1 MAASQELRNGAVM
14 SGVSWVH
21 PTARI
26 GQGVEIGHGAIIG
39 PNALI
44 SDNVCIGANVVVGE
58 SAVVGKGCSLRHNV
72 TVEPCC
78 RLGDGVV
85 VEYNAVIKK
94 ATQIGSGTIIGAN
107 SVVGQVPSKG
117 KSSTLSIPPDLPPL
131 VIMDECKIGVGCV
144 VYAATHVGSGCYI
157 ADGAQIRE
165 RCRLGRNVIIGRAST
180 VENDCVIGDNT
191 RIQAGVFIVALSV
204 LEESVF
210 VAPMVTTTN
219 DNFVG
224 RTEERFKHR
233 KGVTVRRGGRIGANA
248 VILPGVTI
256 GEEALVAAGSVV
268 TRDVPPY
275 KIVMGVP
282 AQVVR
287 DVPPEQLIFPPAGVA
302 DTPSKS

>member
-1 MAASQELRNGAVM
+1 MSRSQEQESGGSVPGA
-14 SGVSWVH
+14 SWVH
-21 PTARI
+21 PTAHI
-26 GQGVEIGHGAIIG
+26 GQGVRVGYGAIIG
-39 PNALI
+39 ANVRI
-44 SDNVCIGANVVVGE
+44 GDNTYIGANVGVGDG
-58 SAVVGKGCSLRHNV
+58 AVVGRGCSLQHNV
-72 TVEPCC
+72 TVEGCC
-78 RLGDGVV
+78 ELGDAVV
-85 VEYNAVIKK
+85 VDYNTIVRKG
-94 ATQIGSGTIIGAN
+94 TRVGSGTTIGAN
-107 SVVGQVPSKG
+107 SVVGQLPSKG
-117 KSSTLSIPPDLPPL
+117 KCSTLSIPSDLPPL
-131 VIMDECKIGVGCV
+131 IIMDECKIGVGCV

-157 ADGAQIRE
+157 ADSAQVRE
-165 RCRLGRNVIIGRAST
+165 RCRLGRNVTIGRAST

-275 KIVMGVP
+275 KVVMGVP

-287 DVPPEQLIFPPAGVA
+287 DVALEQLIFPATGVA
-302 DTPSKS
+302 KAPSKS